1 MSVGYQQITQP
12 LEVGQAGG
20 VVSTGLPS
28 LAFMITGRTN
38 YATAYLFLEIP
49 VYRPIDEHGHGFP
62 YRCYMSVDD
71 IILALYGVG
80 AIFPVVTLL
89 ASIFG
94 RRDSDPI

>member
-1 MSVGYQQITQP
+1 MMN
-12 LEVGQAGG
+12 
-20 VVSTGLPS
+20 LPS
-28 LAFMITGRTN
+28 PAPAGRTN

-94 RRDSDPI
+94 RRDSGPI